1 VPGGA
6 CAADQVN
13 PDGDIGTRKTSQV
26 IRGTGGPGEM
36 VTIHAE
42 IGAVYIVGEGCK
54 RIKKMLLR
62 GRIMLEDRRYQWWLD
77 GGRCGQKM

>member
-1 VPGGA
+1 
-6 CAADQVN
+6 
-13 PDGDIGTRKTSQV
+13 
-26 IRGTGGPGEM
+26 M